1 MKNKHENE
9 TVIFGKRVAKVRRA
23 KKLSQEK
30 LADRSNMSSSSISNI
45 ERGKNNVTY
54 STLIDLAKGLKMDI
68 SQLVD
73 ENYLPQMS
81 SPELAEIVGK
91 LSKLNYRK
99 LKKISVIID
108 EILTLND

>member
-1 MKNKHENE
+1 MKNRHKNE
-9 TVIFGKRVAKVRRA
+9 MADFGKRIAKIRRA

-30 LADRSNMSSSSISNI
+30 LAERVEMSPNSISNI

-81 SPELAEIVGK
+81 SPELAEIVEK

-99 LKKISVIID
+99 LKKISAIID

>member
-1 MKNKHENE
+1 MINRHKNEMAD
-9 TVIFGKRVAKVRRA
+9 FGKRIAKIRRA

-30 LADRSNMSSSSISNI
+30 LAERVEMSPNSISNI

-81 SPELAEIVGK
+81 SPELAEIVEK

-99 LKKISVIID
+99 LKKISAIID